1 RLPLT
6 PLPSTR
12 LFRSNTFR
20 VSFDK
25 ELRGGEARLSG
36 EGKFVTGGSSDDK
49 RDGTDFTGKLAL
61 TYPVFEGADF
71 KLSGVYVNAKDD
83 TNLDGDPAKP
93 DYTVYQVKAGLE
105 FTF

>member
-83 TNLDGDPAKP
+83 TKDRKSTRLNSSH
-93 DYTVYQVKAGLE
+93 VKI
-105 FTF
+105 